1 MQGIGAF
8 LGQLLGP
15 IGQLFH
21 YVFFQPIYN
30 ILILI
35 YQVLH
40 VVFPAG
46 AFPLAIVILTVLI
59 RCALIP
65 LTRRQLQST
74 RKMQMLQPQLKELQA
89 RYRSDPQ
96 RLMREQQALYR
107 ENGVSMYGGC
117 LPLLVQM
124 PFLYALFFSFN
135 ELLHDD
141 LAKINSD
148 LYPFV
153 PHLTQPLDPHFLW
166 TSLTTP
172 DPYHILPILAGI
184 LTFFQLRMAMPYRK
198 QEPGA
203 QADVMTQSTKTTQ
216 YIMPFVTVF
225 IGWAV
230 PSGLALYWTIST
242 AFSALQQYF
251 ISGWGSFW
259 VGIPGMEHLVKEQS
273 LPTTTVKPASP
284 AAGSARA
291 LTPASTAP
299 PAEGG
304 LRGWWRQMRE
314 NAAAMTEQ
322 RMREREEADQA
333 AAKGAAKGQNANGT
347 SAAAT
352 SATNR
357 DRRER
362 RVREGPMLVK
372 PSKPAPDAVDA
383 AIAEATSQTELPE
396 AEIAREASSAPKA
409 SNGNGA
415 QNGKSAANGNGTAS
429 LATSRSSTRPATNG
443 AARSAASG
451 NSRGNSQQRKGSG
464 KGSSGNRP
472 RGGRPKGGR

>member
-1 MQGIGAF
+1 MQGIIEI
-8 LGQLLGP
+8 LKP
-15 IGQLFH
+15 IGDLFH
-21 YVFFQPIYN
+21 YVFFEPIYN

-35 YQVLH
+35 YQGVNA
-40 VVFPAG
+40 VFPAG
-46 AFPLAIVILTVLI
+46 AFPLAIVILTILI

-65 LTRRQLQST
+65 LTRKQLQST

-135 ELLHDD
+135 ELLHDS
-141 LAKINSD
+141 LTKINGD
-148 LYPFV
+148 LYPFI
-153 PHLTQPLDPHFLW
+153 PKLTEPLNPHFLW

-198 QEPGA
+198 KDPSA
-203 QADVMTQSTKTTQ
+203 PPDAMSQSTQTMQ

-242 AFSALQQYF
+242 AFSAVQQYF

-259 VGIPGMEHLVKEQS
+259 VGIPGMEHLVKEQN
-273 LPTTTVKPASP
+273 LTPTTVKPASP
-284 AAGSARA
+284 NSART

-304 LRGWWRQMRE
+304 LRGWFRQMRE
-314 NAAAMTEQ
+314 TAATMADQQARERQANQESAKDAATGDKDKANGAAASGAN
-322 RMREREEADQA
+322 RE
-333 AAKGAAKGQNANGT
+333 
-347 SAAAT
+347 
-352 SATNR
+352 
-357 DRRER
+357 RRER
-362 RVREGPMLVK
+362 RVREAPVLVK
-372 PSKPAPDAVDA
+372 PSQPARDRDEVDA
-383 AIAEATSQTELPE
+383 AIAEATQQTELPE
-396 AEIAREASSAPKA
+396 EEIARAASSAPKVSNGA
-409 SNGNGA
+409 APRPATSGNARPQSNGNGR
-415 QNGKSAANGNGTAS
+415 AN
-429 LATSRSSTRPATNG
+429 
-443 AARSAASG
+443 
-451 NSRGNSQQRKGSG
+451 QQRKGSG

>member
-1 MQGIGAF
+1 MQGIGDI
-8 LGQLLGP
+8 LGQLFGP
-15 IGQLFH
+15 IGTLFH
-21 YVFFQPIYN
+21 YVFFEPIYN
-30 ILILI
+30 VLILI

-46 AFPLAIVILTVLI
+46 AFPLAIVILTILI

-65 LTRRQLQST
+65 LTRKQLQST

-135 ELLHDD
+135 ELLHDS
-141 LAKINSD
+141 LTKINSD

-153 PHLTQPLDPHFLW
+153 PKLTEPLNPHFLW
-166 TSLTTP
+166 TNLTTP

-198 QEPGA
+198 KEPGV
-203 QADVMTQSTKTTQ
+203 QADVMTQSTQTTQ
-216 YIMPFVTVF
+216 YIMPFITVF

-242 AFSALQQYF
+242 AFSAVQQYF

-259 VGIPGMEHLVKEQS
+259 VGIPGMEHLVKEQV
-273 LPTTTVKPASP
+273 LTPTTVKPGAP
-284 AAGSARA
+284 ATASARA
-291 LTPASTAP
+291 LAPASSAP
-299 PAEGG
+299 PSEGG

-314 NAAAMTEQ
+314 TATAMTEQ
-322 RMREREEADQA
+322 RMRERDEAQQNP
-333 AAKGAAKGQNANGT
+333 AKSGTNSQNANGT
-347 SAAAT
+347 TPA
-352 SATNR
+352 NR
-357 DRRER
+357 ERKER
-362 RVREGPMLVK
+362 RVREGPVLVK
-372 PSKPAPDAVDA
+372 PTKSEPDAVDA
-383 AIAEATSQTELPE
+383 AIAEATNQAVLPE
-396 AEIAREASSAPKA
+396 EKIARTEGGTPQAT
-409 SNGNGA
+409 NG
-415 QNGKSAANGNGTAS
+415 NGNGTSKANG
-429 LATSRSSTRPATNG
+429 PAPL
-443 AARSAASG
+443 SAASSNG
-451 NSRGNSQQRKGSG
+451 NSRPASNGTSRPAASGSGRANPQRKGSG
-464 KGSSGNRP
+464 GKGASGNRP

>member
-1 MQGIGAF
+1 MQGIGEF
-8 LGQLLGP
+8 LGQLFGP
-15 IGQLFH
+15 IGNLFH
-21 YVFFQPIYN
+21 YVFFEPIYN

-40 VVFPAG
+40 AVFPAG

-89 RYRSDPQ
+89 RYRGDPQ

-135 ELLHDD
+135 ELLHDN

-153 PHLTQPLDPHFLW
+153 PKLTQPLDPHFLW

-198 QEPGA
+198 KEPGA
-203 QADVMTQSTKTTQ
+203 QADVMTQSTQTTQ

-242 AFSALQQYF
+242 AFSAIQQYF

-259 VGIPGMEHLVKEQS
+259 VGIPGMEHMVKEQT

-284 AAGSARA
+284 TAGSARA

-304 LRGWWRQMRE
+304 LRGWWRKMRE
-314 NAAAMTEQ
+314 TATVMSEQ

-333 AAKGAAKGQNANGT
+333 SAKGSTNGQSANGT
-347 SAAAT
+347 SASAT
-352 SATNR
+352 SGTNR

-362 RVREGPMLVK
+362 RVREGPVLVK
-372 PSKPAPDAVDA
+372 PSQPAPDAVDA
-383 AIAEATSQTELPE
+383 AIAEATSQAELPE
-396 AEIAREASSAPKA
+396 TEIARAASSDPNA
-409 SNGNGA
+409 SNGNGTSNR
-415 QNGKSAANGNGTAS
+415 NGASNGDGSASLAASTSSNNTRPAANGTA
-429 LATSRSSTRPATNG
+429 RPA
-443 AARSAASG
+443 
-451 NSRGNSQQRKGSG
+451 
-464 KGSSGNRP
+464 SSGN
-472 RGGRPKGGR
+472 

>member
-1 MQGIGAF
+1 VQGIGAF
-8 LGQLLGP
+8 LGQLFGP

-21 YVFFQPIYN
+21 FVFFEPIYN

-35 YQVLH
+35 YQAVH
-40 VVFPAG
+40 VVLPGA

-65 LTRRQLQST
+65 LTRKQLQST

-135 ELLHDD
+135 ELLRDS
-141 LAKINSD
+141 LATINKD

-153 PHLTQPLDPHFLW
+153 PKLSQPPDPHFLW

-172 DPYHILPILAGI
+172 DPYHILPVLAGI

-198 QEPGA
+198 KEPGA
-203 QADVMTQSTKTTQ
+203 QADVMTQSTQTTQ

-259 VGIPGMEHLVKEQS
+259 VGIPGMEHLVKEQT
-273 LPTTTVKPASP
+273 LTPTTVKPASP

-291 LTPASTAP
+291 LTPASAAP

-304 LRGWWRQMRE
+304 LRGWWSRMRE
-314 NAAAMTEQ
+314 TASTMTEQ
-322 RMREREEADQA
+322 RMREREEADQT
-333 AAKGAAKGQNANGT
+333 AAKGQSANGT
-347 SAAAT
+347 SASTT
-352 SATNR
+352 SSANR

-362 RVREGPMLVK
+362 RVREGPVLVK
-372 PSKPAPDAVDA
+372 PSQPAPDAVDA
-383 AIAEATSQTELPE
+383 AIAEAASQTELPE
-396 AEIAREASSAPKA
+396 TEIARAVSSAPKA
-409 SNGNGA
+409 SNGNGTK
-415 QNGKSAANGNGTAS
+415 NGKGASNGNGTAAVAASSTSNGSTRPAVNGTARPAANGNG
-429 LATSRSSTRPATNG
+429 
-443 AARSAASG
+443 
-451 NSRGNSQQRKGSG
+451 RGNNQQRKGSG
-464 KGSSGNRP
+464 KGSSGSRP